1 MTLAYGFLVLVL
13 LVVLA
18 LIILTAALVFYPDP
32 TVKKKGW
39 TIEVDSGPNF
49 IVLYN
54 GKSISRHSTA
64 KQAAEVIKEH
74 REAIKSIKPTSSGF
88 LE

>member
-18 LIILTAALVFYPDP
+18 LIILIAALVFYLDP

-49 IVLYN
+49 IVLYG
-54 GKSISRHSTA
+54 GKSISQHSTA
-64 KQAAEVIKEH
+64 KQAADAIKEH
-74 REAIKSIKPTSSGF
+74 KEAIESIKPRSSGI